1 MATLVSPGVSISVS
15 DESFYAAAGA
25 GSVPLIVIAT
35 AQDKKAPDGTSTASY
50 TTSAK
55 AGKLYQITSQR
66 ELLQNY
72 GNPVFKTS
80 GSTPLHGAEQNEY
93 GLMAAYSF
101 LGIANRAY
109 VLRADIDLDELSA
122 SSSAPTKAPADGA
135 YWLDTTLTS
144 WGLKRYEG
152 SAWVLKTVKKPG
164 ATEVDSNGDP
174 KAAFGVNGDICVT
187 YYLSTGATKSTIDFY
202 EKISGAWYKI
212 GSSNW
217 SSAVSGSA
225 GDFQFASH
233 LAIPTTKSGGG
244 GLTTGDIFIQE
255 TTPNNGSNIVVKEYS
270 TASSS
275 FAIESI
281 VAEEDS
287 NVVYALS
294 LIHI

>member
-80 GSTPLHGAEQNEY
+80 GSTPLHGGEQNEY

-122 SSSAPTKAPADGA
+122 SSTAPTKAPANGA
-135 YWLDTTLTS
+135 YWLDTSLTS
-144 WGLKRYEG
+144 WGLKRYES
-152 SAWVLKTVKKPG
+152 SAWVLKTLKKPG
-164 ATEVDSNGDP
+164 ATDVDGNGDP
-174 KAAFGVNGDICVT
+174 KAGFWPKRRSLC
-187 YYLSTGATKSTIDFY
+187 YLLY
-202 EKISGAWYKI
+202 
-212 GSSNW
+212 
-217 SSAVSGSA
+217 
-225 GDFQFASH
+225 
-233 LAIPTTKSGGG
+233 
-244 GLTTGDIFIQE
+244 
-255 TTPNNGSNIVVKEYS
+255 
-270 TASSS
+270 
-275 FAIESI
+275 
-281 VAEEDS
+281 
-287 NVVYALS
+287 
-294 LIHI
+294 